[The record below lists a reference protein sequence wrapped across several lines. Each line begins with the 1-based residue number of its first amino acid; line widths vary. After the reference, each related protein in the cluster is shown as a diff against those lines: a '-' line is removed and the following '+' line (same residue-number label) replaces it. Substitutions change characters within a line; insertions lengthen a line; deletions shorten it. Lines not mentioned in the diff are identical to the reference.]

1 MLTPYIQFLESI
13 FQPLNL
19 TEYYLKLITQGTA
32 FVSVVIGSMV
42 FYFIAWFVI
51 NRTII
56 ALIKRSENDY
66 DDILIKN
73 KVISRA
79 SYLVPAY
86 IINRLV
92 PMALPDFPN
101 VGIFVQDTIEVYV
114 IIMVILIVIALINAG
129 FEIYNLFE
137 VSKTKTI
144 KGVTQVVKIVVYIV
158 GSLMV
163 IASLLD
169 RDLGTLFLGLGTL
182 SAVLMLVFK
191 DAILGFVGG
200 MQLSLNDMVR
210 LGDWIS
216 MPKFGADGEVLD
228 ITLTT
233 VKVQNFDKTITTI
246 PTYAMVSDY
255 FTNWRG
261 MTESGGR
268 RIKRNIAID
277 MESVKFCTP
286 EMLDSFKHFSL
297 ISEYINSKIKELNVR
312 DSKEVI
318 HPGSMLNGKFLT
330 NLGVYRVYLT
340 AYLNSLDGIHTE
352 MPVLVRQLQS
362 TEKGIPIELYLF
374 SKYIDME
381 RYENLQSEIFDHL
394 LAITPLFQLQIFQ
407 STTSFKQR

>member
-1 MLTPYIQFLESI
+1 MLTPYIQFLESV
-13 FQPLNL
+13 FQSLNL
-19 TEYYLKLITQGTA
+19 TDYYFKLLTQGTA
-32 FVSVVIGSMV
+32 FLSIVIGSMM
-42 FYFIAWFVI
+42 FYFVAWFII

-56 ALIKRSENDY
+56 AMIHRSENDY

-86 IINRLV
+86 IINSLT
-92 PMALPDFPN
+92 PLSLPSFPN
-101 VGIFVQDTIEVYV
+101 VAIFVQESIEVYV
-114 IIMVILIVIALINAG
+114 IIMVILTVIALINSG
-129 FEIYNLFE
+129 FQIYNSFEI
-137 VSKTKTI
+137 SKTKPI
-144 KGVTQVVKIVVYIV
+144 KGLVEVVKIVVYII

-169 RDLGTLFLGLGTL
+169 RSLGALFIGLGTL

-200 MQLSLNDMVR
+200 VQLSLNDMVR

-268 RIKRNIAID
+268 RIKRNISID
-277 MESVKFCTP
+277 MESVHFCTP
-286 EMLDSFKHFSL
+286 ELLDYFKRFHL
-297 ISEYINSKIKELNVR
+297 ISDFISAKEAELASIDKQNFLNPDFLV
-312 DSKEVI
+312 
-318 HPGSMLNGKFLT
+318 NGNLLT
-330 NLGVYRVYLT
+330 NLGVFRVYLT
-340 AYLNSLDGIHTE
+340 AYLNNLPGVHKE
-352 MPVLVRQLQS
+352 MPVLVRHLQS
-362 TEKGIPIELYLF
+362 TENGIPLELYLF
-374 SKYIDME
+374 SNRIEMNF
-381 RYENLQSEIFDHL
+381 YENLQSEIFDHIL
-394 LAITPLFQLQIFQ
+394 SVTPLFHLRIYQ
-407 STTSFKQR
+407 STTSFKQQ

>member
-1 MLTPYIQFLESI
+1 MLKPYIQFLESV
-13 FQPLNL
+13 FQTLNL
-19 TEYYLKLITQGTA
+19 TEYYFKMLTQGTA
-32 FVSVVIGSMV
+32 FLSVVIGSMI

-56 ALIKRSENDY
+56 ALIQRSENDY

-86 IINRLV
+86 IINSLV
-92 PMALPDFPN
+92 LLTLPDFPN
-101 VGIFVQDTIEVYV
+101 VGAFIQESIEVYV
-114 IIMVILIVIALINAG
+114 IIMVIMILIALINSA
-129 FEIYNLFE
+129 FEIYNSFE
-137 VSKTKTI
+137 VSKNKPV
-144 KGVTQVVKIVVYIV
+144 KGLVQVVKIVVYII

-163 IASLLD
+163 IASILD
-169 RDLGTLFLGLGTL
+169 RSLGTLFLGLGTL

-200 MQLSLNDMVR
+200 IQLSLNDMVR

-216 MPKFGADGEVLD
+216 MPKFGADGVVLD

-268 RIKRNIAID
+268 RIKRNISID
-277 MESVKFCTP
+277 MESVQFCTP
-286 EMLDSFKHFSL
+286 EMLAYFKQFQL
-297 ISEYINSKIKELNVR
+297 ITDFINLKEKELEASASSTTLNPV
-312 DSKEVI
+312 
-318 HPGSMLNGKFLT
+318 MLANENQLT
-330 NLGVYRVYLT
+330 NLGVFRVYLT
-340 AYLNSLDGIHTE
+340 AYLNSLPDVHKE

-362 TEKGIPIELYLF
+362 TEFGIPVEIYLF
-374 SKYIDME
+374 SNRLE
-381 RYENLQSEIFDHL
+381 NAFYENLQSDIFDH
-394 LAITPLFQLQIFQ
+394 IISVIPLFYLRIYQAP
-407 STTSFKQR
+407 TSFKQS